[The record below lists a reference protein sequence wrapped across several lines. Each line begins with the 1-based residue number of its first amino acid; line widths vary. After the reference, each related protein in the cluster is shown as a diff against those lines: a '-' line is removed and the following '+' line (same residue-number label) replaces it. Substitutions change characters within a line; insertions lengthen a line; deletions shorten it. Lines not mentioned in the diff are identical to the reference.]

1 MLLKEGKVRK
11 AMEQSVHNFET
22 VAGVERYE
30 GGVES
35 LAEGMMGKW
44 RDVKQRCTVG
54 NVSPS
59 PARVEERGVSTASE
73 TFGTGGNSLFDMGGR
88 DH

>member
-1 MLLKEGKVRK
+1 
-11 AMEQSVHNFET
+11 MEQSVHNFET

-59 PARVEERGVSTASE
+59 
-73 TFGTGGNSLFDMGGR
+73 LFDMGGR